1 MTINNTVE
9 MIERTTARLFEL
21 SAEIPSVDT
30 AWRDAL
36 LGEGDPTVLIKKLD
50 ALRTEQSV
58 ESARLEALQARQSE
72 EQAASGDLVAQAA
85 SVQANEL
92 VASFEDAMQ
101 AVRAAGEEFVK
112 AVAKLPDLNLLYGY
126 ASDSGSH
133 INVIQTSTY
142 YDGGPVTRAAALA
155 GQRSGYAASTLG
167 SVRNA
172 RSMHVAYRQK

>member
-9 MIERTTARLFEL
+9 MIERTTARLLEL

-30 AWRDAL
+30 AWRDAIM
-36 LGEGDPTVLIKKLD
+36 GKGDPTVLIKKLD

-92 VASFEDAMQ
+92 MASFEDAMQ
-101 AVRAAGEEFVK
+101 AVRDGRICNAATIIGLQWL
-112 AVAKLPDLNLLYGY
+112 ALNR
-126 ASDSGSH
+126 DE
-133 INVIQTSTY
+133 
-142 YDGGPVTRAAALA
+142 
-155 GQRSGYAASTLG
+155 
-167 SVRNA
+167 VRG
-172 RSMHVAYRQK
+172 MWK